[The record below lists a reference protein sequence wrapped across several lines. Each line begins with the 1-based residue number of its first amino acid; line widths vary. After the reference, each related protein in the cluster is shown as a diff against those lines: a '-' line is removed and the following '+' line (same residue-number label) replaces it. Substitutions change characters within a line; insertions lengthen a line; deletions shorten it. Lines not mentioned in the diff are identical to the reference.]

1 MDAKNCRIGIP
12 FVRIQILSPG
22 GHRYLHNFPVAAVL
36 LTVIPAKAGIQF
48 QYVVQSTQKQFVS
61 YGRVFELDSGF
72 RRNDGEEDLGFATS
86 V

>member
-1 MDAKNCRIGIP
+1 
-12 FVRIQILSPG
+12 
-22 GHRYLHNFPVAAVL
+22 

-72 RRNDGEEDLGFATS
+72 RRNDGEEVWTS
-86 V
+86 Q